1 MAGLNSIS
9 QEKFKDHLKKAMDDL
24 KVATTRIQCNR
35 IECELTEAYLNVEGD
50 NTDIMFRVNIVAR
63 YEFVM
68 GMIAK
73 KGVELLFKG
82 VV

>member
-1 MAGLNSIS
+1 MGPIS
-9 QEKFKDHLKKAMDDL
+9 QEQFKEYLKKAMDDL

-35 IECELTEAYLNVEGD
+35 IECELTEAYLRVDGD
-50 NTDIMFRVNIVAR
+50 SSDMMFRVNIVSR

-68 GMIAK
+68 GLIGK

-82 VV
+82 VA